1 MPKLRARTQPGFY
14 PFLDAHLS
22 HHFPASHVLD
32 GTVNFPKD
40 VGRNDSCYFQ
50 SWSLKIPM

>member
-1 MPKLRARTQPGFY
+1 MPKLRARTHPGFY